1 VIEEALAGVPSR
13 PALALRRALSFPVRC
28 LLVARR
34 NYTVWRKLLVVALLG
49 HVAEPLIWLGCIGLG
64 LGSLLPPVDGMPYLQ
79 FLTAGMLANSVMN
92 TASSEAIYG
101 TASRWR
107 YRRVWE
113 AILYTPM
120 GPADIVTG
128 EWLWAGAK
136 GAVTGLIVLIVML
149 PFGFIHSLLA
159 LWIVPV
165 VLLTG
170 LSFAGIAMVFAGLSP
185 REELFTYYFSLG
197 LLPLMSISGV
207 FFPVERLP
215 GVLQLAAHLLPLAHA
230 VDLVRALSAGT
241 TPSGVLWHVSV
252 LLAYAMAGISI
263 AVAVIS
269 RRLTR

>member
-1 VIEEALAGVPSR
+1 VIEGALAAVPPR
-13 PALALRRALSFPVRC
+13 AALTARRALSFPMRC
-28 LLVARR
+28 LLVAWR
-34 NYTVWRKLLVVALLG
+34 NYSVWRKLLLVALLG
-49 HVAEPLIWLGCIGLG
+49 HVAEPLIWLVCIGLG

-92 TASSEAIYG
+92 TASAEAIYG

-113 AILYTPM
+113 AILNTPM

-136 GAVTGLIVLIVML
+136 GAVTGLIVLVVML

-159 LWIVPV
+159 LCIVPV
-165 VLLTG
+165 VLLAG

-215 GVLQLAAHLLPLAHA
+215 GGLQVVAHLLPLSHA
-230 VDLVRALSAGT
+230 VDLVRALGAGRI
-241 TPSGVLWHVSV
+241 PSGMLWHVTV
-252 LLAYAMAGISI
+252 LLAYATASI
-263 AVAVIS
+263 CAAVAIIS